1 MKKNIFVGIVL
12 ACSMLMTACGADETT
27 DANAEKNT
35 TVEKNSAATMTSI
48 VSVVNE
54 VDAWTGFEVEYSGIA
69 PNGTISF
76 ENTIKNAV
84 NNDIMYTADKTEG
97 LSNGDVI
104 TVTAEWK
111 PNAIVDTNTFVI
123 TEPTKTFTVSGLKS
137 YLKTT
142 DGYDMSTVD
151 AMLNEEL
158 TEFYEL
164 YYDSFENIDLPKYA
178 NWLFETESFDN
189 WYIIDKN
196 FIAAKSILLY
206 NEEANDNVYAILWKL
221 DTTIE
226 KVKYNEWYEKHDEYN
241 VGDTL
246 HTDFYAI
253 TYIENVLVSEDK
265 SFDVT
270 NSKIHSWTYGN
281 AVGGKYTTRAIEE
294 YVEKFTEEFEEYTV
308 IE

>member
-1 MKKNIFVGIVL
+1 MKKSILFGVVI

-84 NNDIMYTADKTEG
+84 NNDIMYTANKTEG

-104 TVTAEWK
+104 TITAEWK

-137 YLKTT
+137 YLKTI
-142 DGYDMSTVD
+142 DGYDMSAIDTLLYDEIV
-151 AMLNEEL
+151 
-158 TEFYEL
+158 EFYDV
-164 YYDSFENIDLPKYA
+164 YYKYYENKDMAHLAKYF
-178 NWLFETESFDN
+178 FETDSLDW
-189 WYIIDKN
+189 WYIIEKN
-196 FIAAKSILLY
+196 FAASKSILLY
-206 NEEANDNVYAILWKL
+206 NEKNDESVYAILWEL
-221 DTTIE
+221 NVTIE
-226 KVKYNEWYEKHDEYN
+226 KNAVDEFTEYHDEYN

-246 HTDFYAI
+246 QTKFYAI
-253 TYIENVLVSEDK
+253 TYIENVLINEDK
-265 SFDVT
+265 SFDT
-270 NSKIHSWTYGN
+270 EKSKIEYKAFIS
-281 AVGGKYTTRAIEE
+281 GGVYKSKTIEE
-294 YVEKFTEEFEEYTV
+294 YIENFKEDFEGYTV